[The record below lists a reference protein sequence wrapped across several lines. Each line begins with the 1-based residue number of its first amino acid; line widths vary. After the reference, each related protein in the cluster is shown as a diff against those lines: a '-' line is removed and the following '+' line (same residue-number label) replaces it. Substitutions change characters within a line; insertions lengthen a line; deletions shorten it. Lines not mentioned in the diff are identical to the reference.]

1 MENNNYFLS
10 MVAQLS
16 TNLIE
21 IENNNYS
28 EYLSIVAQSW
38 HNCETFRE
46 KMENNN
52 YNEFLRN
59 VDTIVKHFERN
70 RK

>member
-38 HNCETFRE
+38 HNGG
-46 KMENNN
+46 
-52 YNEFLRN
+52 
-59 VDTIVKHFERN
+59 TIVNQFDRN
-70 RK
+70 GK